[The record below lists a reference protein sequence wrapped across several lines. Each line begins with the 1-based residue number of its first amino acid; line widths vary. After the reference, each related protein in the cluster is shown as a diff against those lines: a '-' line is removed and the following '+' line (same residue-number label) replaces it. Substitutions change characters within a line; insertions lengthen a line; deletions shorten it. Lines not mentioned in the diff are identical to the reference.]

1 MKLAS
6 FDIFD
11 TVLIRKCG
19 VPENLFYLL
28 AHRLYPEN
36 RALREAFLLWRR
48 TAPQKLEPQPGKI
61 EVSLEELYAHAA
73 AAGFTQYSTE
83 EFVAG
88 ELELEAGNLTANA
101 VMLRKINEKRLAGYQ
116 IAFISDMYLPGG
128 FLQDILIR
136 ENCFADG
143 DTLFVSNECN
153 ARKDRGT
160 LFQYVRK
167 QLSPGKWEHYG
178 DHKRSDVKVPR
189 KQGIN
194 AVWVDSTFSASEK
207 KCMVEAEKCA
217 NPYDLKLCA
226 GLSRAARL
234 TAGNTPADIL
244 AADFVAPAYLP
255 YVDFLRKQCAEK
267 EISRLY
273 FLSRDGWILHQ
284 AANAYDF
291 PGTELADLFVSRR
304 SLMLPYLACD
314 FSPEAYLKIVDR
326 HTLLRRNVSHMLW
339 QLDLSRERLK
349 NEFGCTFDYEKIVN
363 REQEKDFLDKLFT
376 GKVAEFLKN
385 EAEKQYT
392 LVVEYF
398 RQSGLFDDKN
408 YAFVDVG
415 WLGTSRLMI
424 NTILRRNRLKD
435 SVFFYY
441 GVRRDVY
448 PVSDGIYETFFRDG
462 ECRSDAASLIEQ
474 YFSASYYP
482 STIRYRQEADGT
494 VSPVWEKGNVP
505 QHTGITSANN
515 RILTCMAKELASWTI
530 QNDTLAAWSKGALAA
545 CLEWKNKIDVTPLAE
560 CGNIDDTPVCRKLSC
575 GEILKIVCTGGRVT
589 GYDRAS
595 LQLTCG
601 FTVSKW
607 LWCISKL
614 SYKARYYLFQINLK
628 LSQR

>member
-19 VPENLFYLL
+19 SPENLFYLL
-28 AHRLYPEN
+28 AQKLYPDDK
-36 RALREAFLLWRR
+36 ALREAFLLWRR
-48 TAPQKLEPQPGKI
+48 ITPAKLKPAEGKV
-61 EVSLEELYAHAA
+61 EVSLKELYSHAES
-73 AAGFTQYSTE
+73 AGFREYSAE
-83 EFVAG
+83 EFSAR
-88 ELELEAGNLTANA
+88 ELETESENLIVNAN
-101 VMLRKINEKRLAGYQ
+101 MRDRIERKRSSGFQ
-116 IAFISDMYLPGG
+116 IAFISDMYVSGD
-128 FLQDILIR
+128 FLKQVLAR
-136 ENCFADG
+136 EKCFSDG
-143 DTLFVSNECN
+143 DMVFVSSECN
-153 ARKDRGT
+153 ARKDVGT
-160 LFQYVRK
+160 LFQFVRK
-167 QLSPGKWEHYG
+167 QLKPEKWEHYG
-178 DHKRSDVKVPR
+178 DHKRSDIKVPR
-189 KQGIN
+189 KQGIKSF
-194 AVWVDSTFSASEK
+194 WVDSTYTACEK
-207 KCMVEAEKCA
+207 KCIAEAEKCA
-217 NPYDLKLCA
+217 NPYELKLCA

-234 TAGNTPADIL
+234 SAGNTPAEIL

-255 YVDFLRKQCAEK
+255 YVNFLHRKCEEEK
-267 EISRLY
+267 ISHLY

-284 AANAYDF
+284 TAKAQNF
-291 PGTELADLFVSRR
+291 PETELSDLFVSRR

-314 FSPEAYLKIVDR
+314 FSVGSYLKIVDR

-339 QLDLSRERLK
+339 QLDLTRERLER
-349 NEFGCTFDYEKIVN
+349 EFDCRFEYEKIIN
-363 REQEKDFLDKLFT
+363 SEQERDFLDKVFS
-376 GKVAEFLKN
+376 GKVADYLKA
-385 EAEKQYT
+385 EAEKQYK

-398 RQSGLFDDKN
+398 RRSGLFEDKK

-424 NTILRRNRLKD
+424 NTILRRNHIKD
-435 SVFFYY
+435 SKFFYY

-482 STIRYRQEADGT
+482 STIRYKQEVDGT
-494 VSPVWEKGNVP
+494 VSPVWENGKTP
-505 QHTGITSANN
+505 HHTGITSANDS
-515 RILTCMAKELASWTI
+515 ILTSMAKELTSWNI
-530 QNDTLAAWSKGALAA
+530 QNETLSTWGKRSLAAF
-545 CLEWKNKIDVTPLAE
+545 LEWQNKIDVTPLEE

-607 LWCISKL
+607 LWHICKR
-614 SYKARYYLFQINLK
+614 SYKARYYLFQIKLK
-628 LSQR
+628 LSRR